1 MKIHFA
7 YCNQYKNG
15 IDIAFADN
23 TLLFLSCSEAEKNPH
38 TTPNSQRLID
48 NLAIDNPLMYAT
60 LALDCELQAWADAMD
75 EDWSSQYV
83 QSLVV
88 NKSYFIIHTYVFS
101 NQMQA
106 QFLPKYR
113 QHYSLFH
120 HLQLHLHYMKWYVYF
135 YPYGN
140 K

>member
-60 LALDCELQAWADAMD
+60 LALDCELQDWADAIPLNFTINYPAIY
-75 EDWSSQYV
+75 SV
-83 QSLVV
+83 TAFL
-88 NKSYFIIHTYVFS
+88 IFS
-101 NQMQA
+101 I
-106 QFLPKYR
+106 R
-113 QHYSLFH
+113 IS
-120 HLQLHLHYMKWYVYF
+120 
-135 YPYGN
+135 
-140 K
+140 